1 MQLNEK
7 IAVIRKEH
15 KLSQEEFANQ
25 FCVSRQ
31 AVSKW
36 ENGNA
41 VPDIKTLTQI
51 ADYAGISLDEL
62 VREDYEYPLKKD
74 IIKEDCAKTGMEE
87 EPEADKNTDVKKEA
101 SWKQKLYEFRLGNSM
116 QSEKSKTRS
125 EIATL
130 AWSYLHWWI
139 VLGMSIVAFVLQFA
153 FLVDTGEDYSGW
165 ITYGDIYTFNP
176 VTFLL
181 GVILFLAGYYV
192 FWKLFL
198 RGDWERFIGEMWIW
212 KAGFVIISV
221 TFLLKI
227 CLAYYFVFLLLGGWD
242 IAIQP
247 EWMLWCGVVFPV
259 YALMISIVDLCV
271 KCRKI

>member
-7 IAVIRKEH
+7 IAVIRKGH

-51 ADYAGISLDEL
+51 ADYSGISLDEL

-87 EPEADKNTDVKKEA
+87 EPEADKDTDVKTEA
-101 SWKQKLYEFRLGNSM
+101 SWKQKLYEFRLGNSVP
-116 QSEKSKTRS
+116 SEKNKTRS

-139 VLGMSIVAFVLQFA
+139 VLGMSIVSFVLQFA

-176 VTFLL
+176 VTFPL
-181 GVILFLAGYYV
+181 GVILFLIGYYV
-192 FWKLFL
+192 LWKLFL
-198 RGDWERFIGEMWIW
+198 RGDWERFKGEMWLW
-212 KAGFVIISV
+212 KAGFAIIAII
-221 TFLLKI
+221 FLLKI

-242 IAIQP
+242 IAIHP
-247 EWMLWCGVVFPV
+247 EWMLWSGVVFPIYV
-259 YALMISIVDLCV
+259 FGISIVDLCV
-271 KCRKI
+271 RTKK